1 MPRAL
6 EKGIGMRGTL
16 DLGPLPCAE
25 LTSGPISPAVSEGEE
40 PRLALGA
47 ALTLGLSWECGWKW
61 LHGNAP
67 P

>member
-16 DLGPLPCAE
+16 ALGSLPCAE
-25 LTSGPISPAVSEGEE
+25 LTSGPISSAVSEREE

-47 ALTLGLSWECGWKW
+47 ALTLGFSWGGGWK
-61 LHGNAP
+61 
-67 P
+67 